1 MDQELLTRMLAFS
14 SMLSVFVLAA
24 VQLVKVSVTV
34 PKKLI
39 PLMSVV
45 VGMAVGA
52 VAYPFTDLHLALR
65 LWAGA
70 LSGLSATG
78 LFEAA
83 FNKPRTGSG
92 DGGGEGTGSG
102 KEPPSAG

>member
-24 VQLVKVSVTV
+24 VQLVKVTV
-34 PKKLI
+34 PIPKRLVPLTGVALGMLI
-39 PLMSVV
+39 GL
-45 VGMAVGA
+45 
-52 VAYPFTDLHLALR
+52 VAYPFTDLTLVLR

-83 FNKPRTGSG
+83 FNRPRN
-92 DGGGEGTGSG
+92 GEG
-102 KEPPSAG
+102 EPSSRDKDEKKTPEDR